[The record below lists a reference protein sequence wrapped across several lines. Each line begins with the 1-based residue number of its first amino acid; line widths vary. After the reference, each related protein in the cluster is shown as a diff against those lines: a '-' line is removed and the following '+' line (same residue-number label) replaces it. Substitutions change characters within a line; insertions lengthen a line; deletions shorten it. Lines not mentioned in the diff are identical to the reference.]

1 MKTRTL
7 SIELASLFSN
17 ELSIELCNALGYAIA
32 DKTLL
37 TLDAQGK
44 AEVEL
49 TVLEKNS
56 TNFYRLEAKG
66 AKQLFWLYEGDETIA
81 LEETFK
87 RKQYES
93 YNEEPTEECMNIIN
107 FNDVINRYL
116 NSEEIVT
123 EEDKMLLRDYLE
135 HVEVKASNDKRIC
148 EIDEGVVNVLR

>member
-7 SIELASLFSN
+7 TIDLPSLKDTV
-17 ELSIELCNALGYAIA
+17 LSIELCNALGYVIA

-37 TLDAQGK
+37 TLDAEGK

-49 TVLEKNS
+49 MVLEENS

-66 AKQLFWLYEGDETIA
+66 FKQLLWLYEDDEKIA

-93 YNEEPTEECMNIIN
+93 YNEEPTEDCMNIIN

-116 NSEEIVT
+116 NGEEIVT

-135 HVEVKASNDKRIC
+135 HVEVNPSNDKRIC
-148 EIDEGVVNVLR
+148 EIDKGVVSVLQ